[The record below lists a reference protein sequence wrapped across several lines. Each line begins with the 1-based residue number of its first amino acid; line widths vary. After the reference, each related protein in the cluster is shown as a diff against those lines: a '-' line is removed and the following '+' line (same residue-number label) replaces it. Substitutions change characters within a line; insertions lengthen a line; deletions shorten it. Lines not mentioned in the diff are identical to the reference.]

1 MPPPRCWRA
10 GAARDVA
17 PPIDCVRLG
26 DARALASG
34 DAGAS
39 RGDGGGAADA
49 AGRDP
54 GLIGNAGPGQ
64 AGRDRDPAPRQPGT
78 LFKRTGSGQIQRD
91 AAGVPA
97 IYGGNFLIRTRHAF
111 AAAGFL
117 VFSVDVP
124 SDHLGGVD
132 PFRGTAEHAQ
142 DIAAVIAYARQQASV
157 PVWLVGTSMGTISAA
172 NAGARLKT
180 GGPDG
185 LVLTSSMTAA
195 TKHNVSVAVAVDVGA
210 ITIPTLFV
218 HNKEDGCV
226 AATFGGVASLMDKF
240 KGSPRKELIAV
251 SGGSPPQSDPCQ
263 AFSRHGYL
271 GIEDEVVGDIAR
283 WIKSG
288 R

>member
-1 MPPPRCWRA
+1 MSTRTRSQWI
-10 GAARDVA
+10 AAVLIVA
-17 PPIDCVRLG
+17 AIATGGL
-26 DARALASG
+26 ARAAETVVELPT
-34 DAGAS
+34 
-39 RGDGGGAADA
+39 R
-49 AGRDP
+49 P
-54 GLIGNAGPGQ
+54 GVTQAFLGTPVQGKPVATVILLPGS
-64 AGRDRDPAPRQPGT
+64 PGT
-78 LFKRTGSGQIQRD
+78 LFKRTGSGQRD

-132 PFRGTAEHAQ
+132 PFRGSAEHAQ
-142 DIAAVIAYARQQASV
+142 DIAAVIAYARQQAPV

-185 LVLTSSMTAA
+185 LVLTSSMTAP
-195 TKHNVSVAVAVDVGA
+195 TKHSQPINVVVDVGT
-210 ITIPTLFV
+210 ITLPTLFV

-226 AATFGGVASLMDKF
+226 AATFGGVAPLMEQF
-240 KGSPRKELIAV
+240 KHATRKELIAV
-251 SGGSPPQSDPCQ
+251 SGGSPPQSDPCE
-263 AFSRHGYL
+263 AFSRHGYI
-271 GIEDEVVGDIAR
+271 GIEDEVVGDVAR